1 MALKKLLIALSSFIA
16 ASAMA
21 QASLGTVSNVQGV
34 VTATQG
40 ATGTAVAPGS
50 PILNGMRF
58 VTTSSG
64 TATLTLNSGCVV
76 TLQPGQAV
84 TVLQSMNCQQLT
96 AAVQAVPVAPVG
108 AIAAVNPLIPV
119 GFAIAVGVGVLREAT
134 KNDEN
139 LSPN

>member
-1 MALKKLLIALSSFIA
+1 MALKKLFAALASLA
-16 ASAMA
+16 AAAAFA
-21 QASLGTVSNVQGV
+21 QPVLGTVTNVQGV

-40 ATGTAVAPGS
+40 ATGVAVTPGS
-50 PILNGMRF
+50 PIVNGMRF

-84 TVLQSMNCQQLT
+84 TVLQSMNCQQLV
-96 AAVQAVPVAPVG
+96 AAVQPVPVGPGRPILVG
-108 AIAAVNPLIPV
+108 GGNGIAIAGLLVPIVL
-119 GFAIAVGVGVLREAT
+119 FTAIRNE
-134 KNDEN
+134 EN